1 MKRAALALLALAAP
15 ALAQT
20 DAPRPPRSGFLD
32 MAPATQAMQRDDA
45 QNPAMF
51 FALDGK
57 ALFAR
62 LDGAAGKSC
71 ADCHGADAAALRG
84 VAARYPAFDDRAQ
97 APVDLAGRVEACRRE
112 HQRATPW
119 PRESREALAMAA
131 WLGLISRGTPL
142 APPDDSR
149 LDAARARGAALFSQ
163 RLGQLDLAC
172 AQCHDANWGKRLGGA
187 LIPQGQ
193 IGNYPAYRLEWQS
206 VGSLQR
212 RIRNCLTGVRAEPFA
227 YGAAEM
233 IELELHLAQRSRGL
247 PVETPGVR
255 P

>member
-1 MKRAALALLALAAP
+1 MKRGALALALLVGPAQAQAP
-15 ALAQT
+15 S
-20 DAPRPPRSGFLD
+20 PPRSGFAD
-32 MAPATQAMQRDDA
+32 MALATQAMQREDG

-62 LDGAAGKSC
+62 ADGEAKTSC
-71 ADCHGADAAALRG
+71 ADCHGADGAGLAG
-84 VAARYPAFDDRAQ
+84 VAARYPAFDEKTQ
-97 APVDLAGRVEACRRE
+97 GPVDLAGRVESCRRD

-131 WLGLISRGTPL
+131 YLGLISRGAAM
-142 APPDDSR
+142 APPDDPR
-149 LDAARARGAALFSQ
+149 LEAARGRGAALYRL
-163 RLGQLDLAC
+163 RLGQLALSC
-172 AQCHDANWGKRLGGA
+172 AQCHDQNWGRRLGGA

-212 RIRNCLTGVRAEPFA
+212 RIRNCMTGVRAEPFA
-227 YGAAEM
+227 YGAAQM
-233 IELELHLAQRSRGL
+233 IELELHLATRSRGL
-247 PVETPGVR
+247 PVETPSVR